1 MQDRQTPRF
10 AFALFLNTTF
20 RQSLMLL
27 FSVGLV
33 LGAVLLGYLLAL
45 PSNPEA
51 HLVGRYSLNRLLLL
65 GGPLLLSLGC
75 GGLLVKAVKD
85 RPWARTPARSS
96 WVIRRVA
103 LRAGRRLRYPCRSA
117 AARQPPRR
125 GERPDLERVPVDRRY
140 YLGRGLRRP
149 DGSHRRV
156 RGSGVG
162 IPRRAE
168 AQRLHLRRA
177 DPRGVGRRCD
187 AAIAC
192 CRFAGR
198 PTSLACRAR
207 SPSGSIRL
215 EVGFLSG
222 PWNAAP

>member
-27 FSVGLV
+27 LSVGLV

-51 HLVGRYSLNRLLLL
+51 HFVGRHSLNRLLLL

-117 AARQPPRR
+117 AARHPPRR
-125 GERPDLERVPVDRRY
+125 GSDLTSNGYPSIADIIWDVAFGGPTDRIAEFGDQELVY
-140 YLGRGLRRP
+140 RGEPKPSVYIFAARIP
-149 DGSHRRV
+149 AGSEEDV
-156 RGSGVG
+156 T
-162 IPRRAE
+162 P
-168 AQRLHLRRA
+168 
-177 DPRGVGRRCD
+177 P
-187 AAIAC
+187 
-192 CRFAGR
+192 
-198 PTSLACRAR
+198 
-207 SPSGSIRL
+207 
-215 EVGFLSG
+215 
-222 PWNAAP
+222 